1 MINRCRPRLAGM
13 VSAGYQQKQLNDF
26 LVLFLPV
33 MRSCC
38 NPVSCYT
45 LISNSGSV
53 ETMLPSRIA
62 GCAVRLG
69 AFTTKGKDIPNAK
82 S

>member
-13 VSAGYQQKQLNDF
+13 ALTGMPPTIEYFSSA
-26 LVLFLPV
+26 FLPV